1 MVGLFAAYVFYA
13 STLSLLAT
21 KPRTRPRTA
30 AASESRPV
38 SGNGVVTHV
47 RTRAFTVGSLF
58 SGMGGC
64 LGGAQLAG
72 FKPLWASD
80 YDADCCETLRHRFPD
95 TRVIEKPIGELSVK
109 SDSLRP
115 VDLLVAGFPCQSF
128 SIGGRRAGFQ
138 DERGRAV
145 FDLFR
150 LLEEWGRNRPKMVLL
165 ENVPHFAKGNDGEW
179 LSEVTVALRR
189 SGYWFSPYANSRI
202 INTIDMT
209 GIPHDRDR
217 FFMVACSTAHFN
229 GNIFAFPSGRRQA
242 RPLDEF
248 IRRDSQA
255 GASYYLDHSNRFAW
269 LTNNELANCGDDE
282 SVVQIR
288 RHYARSKPG
297 RLCPT
302 LTANMGVGGHN
313 VPFVKDQW
321 GIRKLTVE
329 ECESLQGFEPR
340 GLFPDTVRTG
350 ARYRMIGNAVTQSV
364 AYHLSNAIKA
374 TMLNGMLYN

>member
-1 MVGLFAAYVFYA
+1 M
-13 STLSLLAT
+13 AT
-21 KPRTRPRTA
+21 VSRART
-30 AASESRPV
+30 
-38 SGNGVVTHV
+38 
-47 RTRAFTVGSLF
+47 FTVGSLF

-64 LGGAQLAG
+64 LGGAVLAG

-80 YDADCCETLRHRFPD
+80 YDADCCETLRHRFPG

-109 SDSLRP
+109 SDALAP

-128 SIGGRRAGFQ
+128 SIGGRRAGFD
-138 DERGRAV
+138 DERGRSV

-150 LLEEWGRNRPKMVLL
+150 LLAEWGRNRPKMVLL

-179 LSEVTVALRR
+179 LGAVTVALRR
-189 SGYWFSPYANSRI
+189 AGYWFSPFANSRV

-209 GIPHDRDR
+209 GIPHNRDR
-217 FFMVACSTAHFN
+217 FFMVACSTASFN
-229 GNIFAFPSGRRQA
+229 GNIFVFPDGQRRA

-248 IRRDSQA
+248 IRRESRADSR
-255 GASYYLDHSNRFAW
+255 YYLDSSNRFAW
-269 LTNNELANCGDDE
+269 LTDNELKDCGDE
-282 SVVQIR
+282 RSVVQIR
-288 RHYARSKPG
+288 RHYARSKRD

-313 VPFVKDQW
+313 VPFIKDRW

-329 ECESLQGFEPR
+329 ECASLQGFVPR
-340 GLFPDTVRTG
+340 NLFPNTVRTR
-350 ARYRMIGNAVTQSV
+350 ARYRMIGDAVTESV
-364 AYHLSNAIKA
+364 AYQLSNTIRT

>member
-1 MVGLFAAYVFYA
+1 MFYA
-13 STLSLLAT
+13 ATLTVVAT
-21 KPRTRPRTA
+21 RQRIRPRARA
-30 AASESRPV
+30 ATESHLDPDIGDTVEVQR
-38 SGNGVVTHV
+38 
-47 RTRAFTVGSLF
+47 RTYTVGSLF

-64 LGGAQLAG
+64 LGGAVLAG

-109 SDSLRP
+109 SDSLWP

-128 SIGGRRAGFQ
+128 SIGGRRAGF
-138 DERGRAV
+138 DDARGRAV

-150 LLEEWGRNRPKMVLL
+150 LLEEWRNRRPKVVLL
-165 ENVPHFAKGNDGEW
+165 ENVPHFATGNGGEW
-179 LSEVTVALRR
+179 FGEVTVALRR
-189 SGYWFSPYANSRI
+189 SGYWFSQFANSRV

-217 FFMVACSTAHFN
+217 FFMVACSTADFN
-229 GNIFAFPSGRRQA
+229 GNVFAFPDRRQSA

-248 IRRDSQA
+248 IRRERRADA
-255 GASYYLDHSNRFAW
+255 RYYLDHANRFAW
-269 LTNNELANCGDDE
+269 LIENELVNCGDE
-282 SVVQIR
+282 KSIVQIR
-288 RHYARSKPG
+288 RYYARSK
-297 RLCPT
+297 RDRRCPT

-313 VPFVKDQW
+313 VPFVKDRW

-329 ECESLQGFEPR
+329 ECASLQGFEPR

-364 AYHLSNAIKA
+364 AQEISRAVRATLSRFAN
-374 TMLNGMLYN
+374 